1 MILRQP
7 VFENQFKGGVSLD
20 TIVKK
25 LYEGLFLVDSGEAT
39 ADWNGINNVIE
50 KTLARGDAEI
60 VSAKKWDERRL
71 AYDIDGKSRGT
82 YILTYFR
89 GDPAKIGAI
98 ERSVQLSEQIMR
110 MLIIRTD
117 KMSAKDMEKV
127 PPAGTTE
134 RPDVATGATKPA
146 GARAETKAVKD
157 PAAKAKRRDRAGA
170 SKEAE
175 SQKPER
181 AKAKAARESSR
192 GPRGRRK
199 SAQDSKGTPPESGQA
214 KE

>member
-1 MILRQP
+1 
-7 VFENQFKGGVSLD
+7 LD

-25 LYEGLFLVDSGEAT
+25 LYEGLFLVDSGEAA
-39 ADWNGINNVIE
+39 ADWNGINDTIE

-60 VSAKKWDERRL
+60 VSTKKWDERRL

-98 ERSVQLSEQIMR
+98 ERAVQLSERIMR

-117 KMSAKDMEKV
+117 KMSTKDIEKD
-127 PPAGTTE
+127 A
-134 RPDVATGATKPA
+134 
-146 GARAETKAVKD
+146 
-157 PAAKAKRRDRAGA
+157 PAAMAERTESAAA
-170 SKEAE
+170 S
-175 SQKPER
+175 
-181 AKAKAARESSR
+181 AKAAKTRVVRMPATEAKRASRAKRPTKAEAQKANRPGVKAARGESGGRSR
-192 GPRGRRK
+192 GRRGRRK
-199 SAQDSKGTPPESGQA
+199 PTQDSKGKAPPKSDQA

>member
-1 MILRQP
+1 MST
-7 VFENQFKGGVSLD
+7 V
-20 TIVKK
+20 VKK

-110 MLIIRTD
+110 MLITRTD
-117 KMSAKDMEKV
+117 KMSAEDMEKAA
-127 PPAGTTE
+127 PAATETTE
-134 RPDVATGATKPA
+134 VAAKPA
-146 GARAETKAVKD
+146 RARAETKAVKD
-157 PAAKAKRRDRAGA
+157 SAAKAKRRGGARAPKKA
-170 SKEAE
+170 EA
-175 SQKPER
+175 QKPER
-181 AKAKAARESSR
+181 AKAKAAPRSSAKRSR

-199 SAQDSKGTPPESGQA
+199 SAQDSKGTPPKSGRA

>member
-1 MILRQP
+1 LAI
-7 VFENQFKGGVSLD
+7 GGISLS
-20 TIVKK
+20 TATKR
-25 LYEGLFLVDSGEAT
+25 LYEGLFLVDSGEAA
-39 ADWNGINNVIE
+39 ADWNGINDTIE

-60 VSAKKWDERRL
+60 VSTKKWDERRL

-98 ERSVQLSEQIMR
+98 ERAVQLSERIMR

-117 KMSAKDMEKV
+117 KMSTEDMEKT
-127 PPAGTTE
+127 PPAATTE
-134 RPDVATGATKPA
+134 RPDVATGAAKPA

-157 PAAKAKRRDRAGA
+157 SAAKAKRRGRTKA
-170 SKEAE
+170 STKAEAQ
-175 SQKPER
+175 S
-181 AKAKAARESSR
+181 AKGPKVKAARGKSGERPR
-192 GPRGRRK
+192 GRRGRRK
-199 SAQDSKGTPPESGQA
+199 SAQDSKGTAPPKSGQA

>member
-1 MILRQP
+1 
-7 VFENQFKGGVSLD
+7 
-20 TIVKK
+20 
-25 LYEGLFLVDSGEAT
+25 LVDSGEAA
-39 ADWNGINNVIE
+39 ADWKGINDVIE

-71 AYDIDGKSRGT
+71 AYDIGGKSRGT

-98 ERSVQLSEQIMR
+98 ERSVQLSERIMR

-117 KMSAKDMEKV
+117 KMSAEDMAKT
-127 PPAGTTE
+127 PPAATTE
-134 RPDVATGATKPA
+134 RPGVSTGAARPA

-157 PAAKAKRRDRAGA
+157 SAAKAKRMGRARA
-170 SKEAE
+170 SKKAE
-175 SQKPER
+175 DQKPKR
-181 AKAKAARESSR
+181 AKAKASPESSAKQSR
-192 GPRGRRK
+192 GPRGGRK
-199 SAQDSKGTPPESGQA
+199 STKGTEGSTQPESKQV